1 MVGVAM
7 QSEEVL
13 HTPTSSV
20 PSFDVE
26 AVRRDFPILQQK
38 VHGKP
43 LVYLDNAAT
52 TQKPQAVIDRITQYY
67 ETENS
72 NIHRGVH
79 HLSELSTNAYEDVR
93 KQASRFIGAAEASE
107 IIFLRGTTEAINLVA
122 QGWGRPKLG
131 PQDELVV
138 TEMEHH
144 SNIVPWQMLCEQTG
158 ATLRVAPIDD
168 QGDVILEKYER
179 LLNDKTRLVAM
190 PHISNA
196 LGTIP
201 PIRQMI
207 TMAQQHGA
215 LTLVDGAQAIAHLP
229 VNVAE
234 LGCDFYTVSAH
245 KMFGPTG
252 VGFLYGRRELLEEM
266 QPWQGGGD
274 MISTVSF
281 SGTSW
286 NKVPHKF
293 EAGTPDI
300 AGVIGLGEAIR
311 YLQGL
316 DSQQVMAHEEQLL
329 SVARQKVGAIPGVK
343 LIGSAVQQ
351 ASILSFTVQG
361 VHPHD
366 VGTILDQAGVAIR
379 AGHHCA
385 QPVMEHFGV
394 PATVR
399 ASFALYNTQREV
411 DALVAGLQ
419 EVREIFS

>member
-1 MVGVAM
+1 VGVTAM
-7 QSEEVL
+7 HSDEAVSTQS
-13 HTPTSSV
+13 TPAAV
-20 PSFDVE
+20 FDVE
-26 AVRRDFPILQQK
+26 AVRRDFPILQQQ

-52 TQKPQAVIDRITQYY
+52 TQKPRRVIDRITRYY

-79 HLSELSTNAYEDVR
+79 HLSELATKAYEDVR
-93 KQASRFIGAAEASE
+93 KQASVFIGAAEASE

-122 QGWGRPKLG
+122 QGWGRPRLG
-131 PQDELVV
+131 LDDEIVV

-158 ATLRVAPIDD
+158 AVLRVAPIDD
-168 QGDVILEKYER
+168 QGDVILEEYEA
-179 LLNDKTRLVAM
+179 LLSDKTRLVAM

-201 PIRQMI
+201 PVHQMI
-207 TMAQQHGA
+207 AMAKKHGA

-234 LGCDFYTVSAH
+234 LGCDFYTVSGH
-245 KMFGPTG
+245 KMFAPTG
-252 VGFLYGRRELLEEM
+252 VGFLYGRRALLDEM

-300 AGVIGLGEAIR
+300 AGVIGMGEAIS
-311 YLQGL
+311 YLQAL
-316 DSQQVMAHEEQLL
+316 DPKQVMAHEDQLL
-329 SVARQKVGAIPGVK
+329 SVAREKVGAIAGVR
-343 LIGSAVQQ
+343 LIGTAAHR
-351 ASILSFTVQG
+351 ASILSFIIEG

-366 VGTILDQAGVAIR
+366 IGTILDQAGVAIR

-399 ASFALYNTQREV
+399 ASFALYNTQGEV
-411 DALVAGLQ
+411 DALVAALQ
-419 EVREIFS
+419 EVREIFN

>member
-1 MVGVAM
+1 MSIEKTLPKPPA
-7 QSEEVL
+7 L
-13 HTPTSSV
+13 A
-20 PSFDVE
+20 FDVQ
-26 AVRRDFPILQQK
+26 AVRRDFPILQQR
-38 VHGKP
+38 VRDKP

-52 TQKPQAVIDRITQYY
+52 TQKPRAVIERSVRYY
-67 ETENS
+67 ETENA

-79 HLSELSTNAYEDVR
+79 YLSEKATKAYEDVR
-93 KQASRFIGAAEASE
+93 QQAATFIGAAEPAE
-107 IIFLRGTTEAINLVA
+107 IVFLRGTTEAINLVA
-122 QGWGRPKLG
+122 QAWGRPQLG
-131 PQDELVV
+131 DGDEIVV

-158 ATLRVAPIDD
+158 AALRVAPINDA
-168 QGDVILEKYER
+168 GEVILEEYES
-179 LLNDKTRLVAM
+179 LLNDNTRLVAM

-201 PIRQMI
+201 PLQEMI
-207 TMAQQHGA
+207 ALAKKHGA

-229 VNVAE
+229 VNVAA
-234 LGCDFYTVSAH
+234 LGCDFYTGSGH

-252 VGFLYGRRELLEEM
+252 IGFLYGRRSLLEQM

-274 MISTVSF
+274 MIATVSF
-281 SGTSW
+281 GGTTW

-300 AGVIGLGEAIR
+300 AGVIGLGEAFR
-311 YLQGL
+311 YLEQL
-316 DSQQVMAHEEQLL
+316 DLQQVMAHEHHLL
-329 SVARQKVGAIPGVK
+329 EVARQKVGAIPGVQ
-343 LIGSAVQQ
+343 LIGAARNQ
-351 ASILSFTVQG
+351 ASILSFTVAG

-366 VGTILDQAGVAIR
+366 IGTILDQAGVAIR

-399 ASFALYNTQREV
+399 ASFALYNTIDEV
-411 DALVAGLQ
+411 DALVEALQ
-419 EVREIFS
+419 HVREIFH

>member
-20 PSFDVE
+20 PAFDVE

>member
-1 MVGVAM
+1 M

-20 PSFDVE
+20 PAFDVE

-52 TQKPQAVIDRITQYY
+52 TQKPQAVIDRITKYY

-379 AGHHCA
+379 AGQH
-385 QPVMEHFGV
+385 
-394 PATVR
+394 
-399 ASFALYNTQREV
+399 
-411 DALVAGLQ
+411 
-419 EVREIFS
+419 